1 MADISVLLTV
11 RDWDLTRV
19 EMCLRS
25 LLRSEHPEF
34 QIVLLDYGSRNS
46 KGIRELAEQYA
57 VTFKREEA
65 TEWSRSKAMNAAAAL
80 AKGRHLI
87 FADADLVFSPT
98 VLSETVARLDSNPN
112 CVLLFQFRDLPSGI
126 TADQLLDQPNF
137 IALDQM
143 SVWRPR
149 WGMGVQAYTRAAFN
163 EIRGFDER
171 MKIYGGEDNDIAK
184 RARGNGYRLEWVT
197 GLEFGLYHVWHP
209 SSREAADSNKETKAE
224 LEKNVQIA
232 KHDHSKVRNL
242 DSWRGA
248 APLVSVVI
256 TTYNRAD
263 YIRDSIVSVLNQT
276 CQDFE
281 ILVMDDGSD
290 DHTKSVVESMTD
302 TRIRYYQCDKQGIPS
317 LRNRALD
324 LSRGEYTAIHDDDD
338 IMLPWSLETRLSTL
352 VPGALGA
359 YGGAINFDN
368 DSGEFDLFPGR
379 EAELASVLNGSKVFY
394 HAALLVNTD
403 LLRAVKYDESFQS
416 GSDFNLALR
425 LMKVGAK
432 LLHCGDVVLLRRL
445 HRRQVTVVDKS
456 VQHGASYASSFAQRA
471 ALGAGSR
478 AKSQERSKEI
488 GNWKYRD
495 DLVSESRFAPYLP
508 SHLVSRSLL
517 VLEPTSTT
525 DATDGISGE
534 ILTTDGPAQLRFI
547 RDVSTT
553 DIREADGLRA
563 GLTGSHV
570 VRIGEE
576 FELADSV
583 KWAIEDMFD
592 GCRFVAINPQHVE
605 RGFLVCPGV
614 SPEEVLGIVAADS
627 TRALFVELSH
637 GHSPADLFESFGV
650 SRQLAE
656 SV

>member
-11 RDWDLTRV
+11 RDWDPTRV

-25 LLRSEHPEF
+25 LLRSEHTDF
-34 QIVLLDYGSRNS
+34 QIVLLDYGSRNLNAM
-46 KGIRELAEQYA
+46 RDLAEQYG

-80 AKGRHLI
+80 AEGRHLI

-98 VLSETVARLDSNPN
+98 VLSETVARLDSSPN

-126 TADQLLDQPNF
+126 TADQLLGQPNF
-137 IALDQM
+137 VALDRN

-197 GLEFGLYHVWHP
+197 GPEFGLYHVWHP

-232 KHDHSKVRNL
+232 KHDHSKLRNL
-242 DSWRGA
+242 DSWRGS

-263 YIRDSIVSVLNQT
+263 YIRDSIESVLNQT

-290 DHTKSVVESMTD
+290 DHTRSIVESMTD
-302 TRIRYYQCDKQGIPS
+302 PRIRYFQCDKQGIPS

-324 LSRGEYTAIHDDDD
+324 LSRGQYTAIHDDDD
-338 IMLPWSLETRLSTL
+338 IMLPWSLETRLSSL

-394 HAALLVNTD
+394 HAALIVNTD
-403 LLRAVKYDESFQS
+403 LLRAVRYDESFQS

-425 LMKVGAK
+425 LMKVGAR

-471 ALGAGSR
+471 AWGAGSR

-488 GNWKYRD
+488 GKWKYRG

-517 VLEPTSTT
+517 VLGSTSNI
-525 DATDGISGE
+525 DAAEGISGE
-534 ILTTDGPAQLRFI
+534 TLTTDGPAQLRFI

-553 DIREADGLRA
+553 DIREAAGLRA
-563 GLTGSHV
+563 GPIGLHV

-592 GCRFVAINPQHVE
+592 GRRFVAINPQYVE

-614 SPEEVLGIVAADS
+614 SSEDVLGFVVENS
-627 TRALFVELSH
+627 NRTLFVELSP
-637 GHSPADLFESFGV
+637 GQSAAELFESFGV
-650 SRQLAE
+650 SRSLAE
-656 SV
+656 LV